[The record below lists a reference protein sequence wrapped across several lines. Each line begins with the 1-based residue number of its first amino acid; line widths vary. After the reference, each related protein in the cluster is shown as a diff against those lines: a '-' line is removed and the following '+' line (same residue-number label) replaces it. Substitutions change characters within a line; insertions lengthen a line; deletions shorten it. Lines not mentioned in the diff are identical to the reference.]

1 MVFRRFGI
9 FLPIFAAFILGGCT
23 PAVTTVQLQTGI
35 TTKESMNHTITTL
48 EKDKGSQGE
57 MWYWL
62 NLGRLYQVKGEYNSS
77 ISAFNNAEAILGEYE
92 NRATVSLRNVGAGA
106 GSFLFSK
113 GVETYYGKG
122 YERTLMHTL
131 NSLNYAMLGD
141 FEGAAVEMRK
151 MEKRQ
156 EFWLKESE
164 EKIAEAKKKQRET
177 GGADTSQIPSGYSM
191 AAMLQDPEVRDMANN
206 YQDAFSYSLSSII
219 AKISGDEGYADISKK
234 RAIALSTEAELI
246 FPKQAKKQSK
256 KTSAN
261 EVDITVVVLSGRAP
275 AVSIEKIRF
284 PLPSLRYYAVLDLPS
299 LKRPMDDPYYAS
311 ISTTQ
316 GYSVAT
322 PRLLKSDKMAY
333 KTLKDELP
341 LELTKSII
349 RATAKGVLS
358 KQASDN
364 GGALAGLATSLLM
377 DVTASTM
384 EKSYR
389 NWEMLPNSGFLAR
402 FSAKRGE
409 NVYIKIGSEQ
419 RSVAIAQNTKN
430 GLLILVSYLSNN
442 NIGVDHVEY

>member
-1 MVFRRFGI
+1 MVFRRFAL
-9 FLPIFAAFILGGCT
+9 FLPILAAVILGGCT
-23 PAVTTVQLQTGI
+23 PAVTTAQLQTGV
-35 TTKESMNHTITTL
+35 TTKESMNYTISTL
-48 EKDKGSQGE
+48 EKDKSSQNE

-77 ISAFNNAEAILGEYE
+77 IGAFNNAEAILNEYE

-113 GVETYYGKG
+113 GAETYYGKG

-131 NSLNYAMLGD
+131 NALNYAMIGD

-206 YQDAFSYSLSSII
+206 YQDAFSYALSSII
-219 AKISGDEGYADISKK
+219 AKISGDDGYAAISKK
-234 RAIALSTEAELI
+234 RALALSGEADAV
-246 FPKQAKKQSK
+246 FQKQSKKQSK
-256 KTSAN
+256 KTNSA
-261 EVDITVVVLSGRAP
+261 EVDVTVVVLSGRAP

-284 PLPSLRYYAVLDLPS
+284 PLPSLKYYAVLDLPS
-299 LKRPMDDPYYAS
+299 LKRPMDDPYYVS
-311 ISTTQ
+311 ISTAQ
-316 GYSVAT
+316 GCNAT
-322 PRLLKSDKMAY
+322 APRLLKTDKMAY

-349 RATAKGVLS
+349 RATAKGALA

-364 GGALAGLATSLLM
+364 GGALAGLATSLIM

-402 FSAKRGE
+402 FSAKKGE
-409 NVYIKIGSEQ
+409 NVYIRVGGEQ
-419 RSVAIAQNTKN
+419 RSVTIPQNTKN
-430 GLLILVSYLSNN
+430 GSLILVSYLSNN